1 MLAHCRIAPSL
12 EVAIGELPSSY
23 VALGVG
29 ENPQAPAALGS
40 SIMGMYRLL
49 PQILK
54 ARRLWVSP
62 YAMRGVNF
70 SSQELTPPTHLA
82 AWVRALLCTSICH
95 GRVTPVAPL
104 SLRECLLL
112 GLHIPTPLF
121 PQRKHGALGCCGL
134 FLEWMNG
141 LPVHR
146 LSEIY
151 AAGPASA
158 SLFCCTSSW
167 KGLQAS
173 GVKPAGFSQS
183 EQQVEAGEG
192 LPKPWRQAFRLTL
205 SEERLS
211 KMVLRNQR
219 AKGQVVGTPKYAFP
233 FLVTACP
240 PV

>member
-82 AWVRALLCTSICH
+82 AWVRALLCTSVM
-95 GRVTPVAPL
+95 GGSPQWPL
-104 SLRECLLL
+104 CPFVNVFSWDY
-112 GLHIPTPLF
+112 IF
-121 PQRKHGALGCCGL
+121 PHLSSHNANTVHWGVVDC
-134 FLEWMNG
+134 FLNG
-141 LPVHR
+141 
-146 LSEIY
+146 
-151 AAGPASA
+151 
-158 SLFCCTSSW
+158 
-167 KGLQAS
+167 
-173 GVKPAGFSQS
+173 
-183 EQQVEAGEG
+183 
-192 LPKPWRQAFRLTL
+192 
-205 SEERLS
+205 
-211 KMVLRNQR
+211 
-219 AKGQVVGTPKYAFP
+219 
-233 FLVTACP
+233 
-240 PV
+240 